1 MSRENTVHDFDDHG
15 LRWDVCASKFSYK
28 GSILGVFSH
37 GEFYSKSSV
46 TAVKLSVRKDWVII
60 PYRKTLGHEE
70 HERVTVEHLFFL
82 YRKNENSVGW
92 TCGWEKV
99 HEGW

>member
-1 MSRENTVHDFDDHG
+1 MSRENTVHDLYGHN
-15 LRWDVCASKFSYK
+15 LRWITRAPRFSYK
-28 GSILGVFSH
+28 GIILGVFSH
-37 GEFYSKSSV
+37 GEFYSESSV
-46 TAVKLSVRKDWVII
+46 TAVKLSVRKDWVIT
-60 PYRKTLGHEE
+60 PYRKTLGHEG
-70 HERVTVEHLFFL
+70 HERATVEHLFFL